1 MDMIR
6 IIAAWARKRK
16 AEGRPLLAAC
26 SLLLAGRARGQ
37 TMVFVGLLV
46 GLGVLTGFVALA
58 ADGGSALLQRRNMQ
72 NGADAAALGA
82 VQTLGASVVLS
93 SGVGIYIITNS
104 GLADRVEQAA
114 EGNRGGFVGSPLYTT
129 TLEYGT

>member
-6 IIAAWARKRK
+6 IIAARARKLK

-37 TMVFVGLLV
+37 TMVLVGLLV
-46 GLGVLTGFVALA
+46 GLGVLIGFVAIA
-58 ADGGSALLQRRNMQ
+58 TDGGSALLQRRNMQ

-82 VQTLGASVVLS
+82 AQTLAASVVLS
-93 SGVGIYIITNS
+93 GGLGVYTASNQD
-104 GLADRVEQAA
+104 LTARV
-114 EGNRGGFVGSPLYTT
+114 
-129 TLEYGT
+129 